1 MPTLKSERESS
12 DLVHK
17 AGWRRG
23 GESAAALSDRWLLC
37 LKRMRSQTISITHH
51 LARIRHSQST
61 ARGSHHHCCR
71 CVCVGKCGG

>member
-37 LKRMRSQTISITHH
+37 LKRMRDDLDNAS
-51 LARIRHSQST
+51 L
-61 ARGSHHHCCR
+61 GSHTSQPEYSE
-71 CVCVGKCGG
+71 GLPSPLL